1 MSSDRDALL
10 TAIRTH
16 PEEDTPR
23 LMFADWLEEQGDEV
37 RAEFLRLQCELAR
50 LESDGSGS
58 QAVYEFL
65 CERDYVTR
73 PAADW
78 TQIDDGIHQ
87 RLALGTR
94 AGDLEK
100 LHGEAWTPK
109 MPRRSKVQFGAFRR
123 GFAHFVTLPRGKAL
137 EKVAPLLR
145 DRLPAVT
152 LVAHDFNA
160 DFVAQLREAELTD
173 RIAGLLVTGECATG
187 LEALG
192 KLPGAANLRSLDLRA
207 WDTPAAITAL
217 ATAPHFAGLRVL
229 QMREV
234 NVNADDAQQL
244 FRTPHLRGLRR
255 LHVRGDG
262 SWGRDNALA
271 FADAGFDALTSLRF
285 TRAVLDDYAAR
296 VLARCGA
303 LKNVTDLD
311 LGHNALT
318 GRGVTDLLCS
328 KVLTKLAFLGIEY
341 NAANGLD
348 AKKLAAARPAALRM
362 LHAHGCQFR
371 TADVRALARSP
382 RLRTLWY
389 LDLDSNGIG
398 TPAVRELVRG
408 FRDFCPPI
416 LWMTYNRLD
425 DRAAELLANWPAA
438 KNLRVLHLKHNSG
451 MTATGSRALLESEHL
466 KNLDSLGVPLP
477 DGDDVARVYGE
488 RFRKPDAG
496 Y

>member
-1 MSSDRDALL
+1 MSDRDALL
-10 TAIRTH
+10 AAIRAH

-50 LESDGSGS
+50 LEGDGSDS

-78 TQIDDGIHQ
+78 TRIDDGIHK
-87 RLALGTR
+87 RLALTTR
-94 AGDLEK
+94 AGDLEAR
-100 LHGEAWTPK
+100 HGEAWRPK
-109 MPRRSKVQFGAFRR
+109 LPRRAKVEFRSFRR
-123 GFAHFVTLPRGKAL
+123 GFAHCVTLPRGKQL
-137 EKVAPLLR
+137 ERIAPLLR
-145 DRLPAVT
+145 DRLPALT
-152 LVAHDFNA
+152 LFAHNFDA
-160 DFVAQLREAELTD
+160 AFVAQLHEAKLTE
-173 RIAGLLVTGECATG
+173 RIAGLFVTGECVTG
-187 LEALG
+187 ILELG
-192 KLPGAANLRSLDLRA
+192 KLPEAANVRSLDLRA
-207 WDTPAAITAL
+207 WDSPAVLTAL
-217 ATAPHFAGLRVL
+217 AHSPHFAGLRTL
-229 QMREV
+229 YLRDV
-234 NVNADDAQQL
+234 NVTDEDAQQL
-244 FRTPHLRGLRR
+244 FRAAHLRGLTR
-255 LHVRGDG
+255 LHVRGNS
-262 SWGRDNALA
+262 SWALETVQT
-271 FADAGFDALTSLRF
+271 FAKAEFASLTSLRF
-285 TRAVLDDYAAR
+285 ARAGLGDDAAR
-296 VLARCGA
+296 VLARCAA
-303 LKNVTDLD
+303 LKNVVDLD

-318 GRGVTDLLCS
+318 GAGVTDLLCS
-328 KVLTKLAFLGIEY
+328 KVLTKVAFLGIEY
-341 NAANGLD
+341 NAANGVD

-389 LDLDSNGIG
+389 LDLDSNGLG

-438 KNLRVLHLKHNSG
+438 KALRVLHLKHNSAL
-451 MTATGSRALLESEHL
+451 TAAGSRALLESEHL
-466 KNLDSLGVPLP
+466 TNLDSLGVPVP
-477 DGDDVARVYGE
+477 DGDDVARLYAA

>member
-1 MSSDRDALL
+1 MSDRDALL
-10 TAIRTH
+10 AAIRAH

-50 LESDGSGS
+50 LEGDGSGS
-58 QAVYEFL
+58 QALYEFL

-78 TQIDDGIHQ
+78 TQIDDGIHT
-87 RLALGTR
+87 RLALATR

-100 LHGEAWTPK
+100 LHGEAWRPK
-109 MPRRSKVQFGAFRR
+109 LPRRAKVEFGAFRR
-123 GFAHFVTLPRGKAL
+123 GFAHYVMLPRGKQL
-137 EKVAPLLR
+137 ERIAPLLR
-145 DRLPAVT
+145 DRLPAIT
-152 LVAHDFNA
+152 LVAHNFDA
-160 DFVAQLREAELTD
+160 DFVEQLREARLTD
-173 RIAGLLVTGECATG
+173 RLAGLLVTGECATG

-192 KLPGAANLRSLDLRA
+192 KRPEAAHLRALDLRA
-207 WDTPAAITAL
+207 WDAPATIAAL

-229 QMREV
+229 HMREV
-234 NVNADDAQQL
+234 NVSAEGAQQF
-244 FRTPHLRGLRR
+244 FRAAHLRGLTR
-255 LHVRGDG
+255 LHLRGDG
-262 SWGRDNALA
+262 MWAIDTVRAFAEAGFAALA
-271 FADAGFDALTSLRF
+271 SLRF
-285 TRAVLDDYAAR
+285 TYAGLGDDAAR
-296 VLARCGA
+296 VLARCAA

-311 LGHNALT
+311 LGQNALT

-389 LDLDSNGIG
+389 LDLDSNNLG

-438 KNLRVLHLKHNSG
+438 RALRVLHLKHNSG
-451 MTATGSRALLESEHL
+451 LTAAGSRALLESEHL

-477 DGDDVARVYGE
+477 EGDDVARVHGE
-488 RFRKPDAG
+488 RFRKTDAT